1 MTKLTGIIK
10 SENKLTGSLGVRNEI
25 NVDIIGTGARGKEGK
40 SAYEI
45 WLDLGNEGTEQE
57 YLASL
62 KGNEGYTPIKG
73 VDYFDGIDGK
83 DGKDGYTPIKGIDY
97 FDGEQGEKGEKGY
110 TPIKGIDYFDGEKG
124 ERGTDANYVHDQI
137 SSAKEWRIIHN
148 LGKYPSVTIVDS
160 GGNVVVGDIKYVLT
174 DEIEISFS
182 FEFSGKAYL
191 N

>member
-62 KGNEGYTPIKG
+62 KGDDGYTPVKG
-73 VDYFDGIDGK
+73 IDYFDGK
-83 DGKDGYTPIKGIDY
+83 DGKDGYTPIKGVDY
-97 FDGEQGEKGEKGY
+97 FDGKDGKDGIDGTNGY
-110 TPIKGIDYFDGEKG
+110 TPI
-124 ERGTDANYVHDQI
+124 RGTDYWTEADQ
-137 SSAKEWRIIHN
+137 AA
-148 LGKYPSVTIVDS
+148 IVADVLAALP
-160 GGNVVVGDIKYVLT
+160 NGDGVSY
-174 DEIEISFS
+174 
-182 FEFSGKAYL
+182 
-191 N
+191 